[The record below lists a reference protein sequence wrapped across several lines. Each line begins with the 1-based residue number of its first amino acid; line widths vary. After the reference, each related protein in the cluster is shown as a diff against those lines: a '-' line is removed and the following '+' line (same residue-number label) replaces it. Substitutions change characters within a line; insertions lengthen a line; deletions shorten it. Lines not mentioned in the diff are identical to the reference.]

1 VRRPAP
7 LVLIVVVFAIA
18 GCGSADQDKTP
29 VACLSGPRA
38 FTDALREAPGAVQ
51 LAGGTLISAC
61 IVPNQSAGDLANVG
75 GTLVKVST
83 ELNSE
88 ARAKPGG
95 PANVEL
101 GYLIGAVNRGAADT
115 TGIHAELVRRLAVAA
130 NFSPG
135 GAALPS
141 PFRRE
146 YEKGYAAG
154 KDHG

>member
-1 VRRPAP
+1 MRRPAP

-38 FTDALREAPGAVQ
+38 FTDALREAPRAVQ

-95 PANVEL
+95 PANVEQ
-101 GYLIGAVNRGAADT
+101 GYLIGAVNRGTADT
-115 TGIHAELVRRLAVAA
+115 AGIHTELVRRLTVAA
-130 NFSPG
+130 SFSPG
-135 GAALPS
+135 GGALPNA
-141 PFRRE
+141 FRRQ

>member
-1 VRRPAP
+1 MRRPAP
-7 LVLIVVVFAIA
+7 LVLIVVLAIA

-29 VACLSGPRA
+29 VACLSGPSA
-38 FTDALREAPGAVQ
+38 FTDALQNVPGPVR
-51 LAGGTLISAC
+51 LAGGTLISEC

-83 ELNSE
+83 GLNAK

-95 PANVEL
+95 PANLQL
-101 GYLIGAVNRGAADT
+101 GYLIGAVNRGAAST
-115 TGIHAELVRRLAVAA
+115 AGIHANLVERITAA
-130 NFSPG
+130 ARFSPG
-135 GAALPS
+135 GGALPS
-141 PFRRE
+141 AFRRD

>member
-1 VRRPAP
+1 MRRAAP
-7 LVLIVVVFAIA
+7 LVLIVAFAIA
-18 GCGSADQDKTP
+18 GCGSADQEKTP
-29 VACLSGPRA
+29 VACLSGPPA
-38 FTDALREAPGAVQ
+38 FTDALREAPGAAL
-51 LAGGTLISAC
+51 LAGGTLISEC
-61 IVPNQSAGDLANVG
+61 IVRNQSAGDLANVG

-83 ELNSE
+83 DLNSE

-115 TGIHAELVRRLAVAA
+115 TGIHAELLRRLAVAA

-141 PFRRE
+141 AFRRE

>member
-7 LVLIVVVFAIA
+7 LVLIVSLAIA
-18 GCGSADQDKTP
+18 ACGSADQDKTP
-29 VACLSGPRA
+29 VACRSGPSA
-38 FTDALREAPGAVQ
+38 FTDALREAPGAVR
-51 LAGGTLISAC
+51 LAGGTLISEC
-61 IVPNQSAGDLANVG
+61 IVANQSAGDLANVG

-83 ELNSE
+83 ELNAE

-95 PANVEL
+95 PANVSL
-101 GYLIGAVNRGAADT
+101 CYLIGAVDRGASGTA
-115 TGIHAELVRRLAVAA
+115 GIHTELVRRLAVAA
-130 NFSPG
+130 SFSPG

-141 PFRRE
+141 TFRRQ